1 MVLKN
6 INHFSSRGI
15 CVDSLNLIT
24 ILTLVQYIKLKKI
37 KKDMSGFEQLEE
49 RLAELTQIQTEL
61 QGFFEITP
69 ELLVILEP
77 DGSFQILSP
86 NWEQALG
93 WSKAVLKS
101 HNWTEFLHPDDV
113 DFSDSCLLS
122 VLSKTDASQVVTL
135 ENRFRA
141 KDGSYHWLSWRI
153 KQCSGGNLSALVR
166 DLSGKK
172 SVHVP
177 LQGTGQHFPS
187 LFQDAVIGMFQA
199 SPDGRYINFNPAMAR
214 IYGYS
219 SPSEM
224 SAQFR
229 EPQQVY
235 VDPNRRDEFLE
246 LIRKHLTIKEFES
259 QIYRQDGSVIWV
271 SQTARAVHDS
281 GGVFSGFEGILIDI
295 TRRRRAEAERAQLL
309 ACEQAARLKAEQ
321 AEQRF
326 RDLVNGLTDAI
337 VWECDPQTLKFTFIS
352 QSAER
357 ILGYSVEQWQS
368 KPSFWVNILHPDDR
382 DWVTNFCQEQVK
394 QGRDHEFEYRCLTAD
409 GHTIWLRDRV
419 SLVLDCLGR
428 VQCMRGLMVNIT
440 ERKQVEIER
449 IHLLEQ
455 EQADNRA
462 KDEFLATVSHELR
475 TPLTNIRMAIQ
486 MLKVVTQPQ
495 QRENYLRIL
504 EAECTREIYLINDL
518 LDLQKFQDRATL
530 LNKVPLQLQYWFP
543 VIIKPFVERAIARSQ
558 ILKLVVPPDF
568 PVLVSDLA
576 SLERIVT
583 ELLNNACKYTPPGG
597 EITIRIN
604 SLASTFKSS
613 GKDAVEIIVS
623 NSGTSIPTNEL
634 NRVFEKFY
642 RIPSDAPWTQSG
654 TGLGLA
660 LVAKLVERLEGEIR
674 AESQMNLVSFIV
686 TLPAQPEL
694 IVLD

>member
-1 MVLKN
+1 M
-6 INHFSSRGI
+6 SR
-15 CVDSLNLIT
+15 
-24 ILTLVQYIKLKKI
+24 
-37 KKDMSGFEQLEE
+37 FEQLEE
-49 RLAELTQIQTEL
+49 RLAELMRIQAEL
-61 QGFFEITP
+61 QGFFAIIP

-93 WSKAVLKS
+93 WSTAVLKS

-113 DFSDSCLLS
+113 DSSHSCLLS
-122 VLSKTDASQVVTL
+122 IFNETDGSQVVTL

-153 KQCSGGNLSALVR
+153 KRCEEGNLSAIVR
-166 DLSGKK
+166 DLSDTKPA
-172 SVHVP
+172 HVS
-177 LQGTGQHFPS
+177 LQGTGQHFRS

-199 SPDGRYINFNPAMAR
+199 SPDGRYTNVNPAMAR

-219 SPSEM
+219 SPLEM
-224 SAQFR
+224 LAQFR

-235 VDPNRRDEFLE
+235 VEPNRRGEFIE
-246 LIRKHLTIKEFES
+246 LIRKNLTIKEFES
-259 QIYRQDGSVIWV
+259 QTYRQDGSVIWV
-271 SQTARAVHDS
+271 SETARAVHDS
-281 GGVFSGFEGILIDI
+281 SGVFSGFEGILIDI
-295 TRRRRAEAERAQLL
+295 TRRRRAEAERSQLL
-309 ACEQAARLKAEQ
+309 ACEQAARLKAER

-337 VWECDPQTLKFTFIS
+337 VWECDPKTLNFTFVS

-368 KPSFWVNILHPDDR
+368 KPGFWVNIVHPDDR
-382 DWVTNFCQEQVK
+382 DWVTAFCREEVR

-409 GHTIWLRDRV
+409 GRTVWLRDRV
-419 SLVLDCLGR
+419 SLILDCLGR
-428 VQCMRGLMVNIT
+428 VQSMRGLMVNIT
-440 ERKQVEIER
+440 ERKQAEIER
-449 IHLLEQ
+449 IHILEQ

-486 MLKVVTQPQ
+486 MLKLVTQPQ
-495 QRENYLRIL
+495 QQQNYLRIL

-530 LNKVPLQLQYWFP
+530 INKTPLQLQHWFP
-543 VIIKPFVERAIARSQ
+543 IIVEPFIERATTRNQ
-558 ILKLVVPPDF
+558 VLKLVLPPDF
-568 PVLVSDLA
+568 PVLVSHLT

-597 EITIRIN
+597 EITLTIN
-604 SLASTFKSS
+604 SLASTFQSNKKNS
-613 GKDAVEIIVS
+613 VEIIVS
-623 NSGTSIPTNEL
+623 NSGTSIPMNEL

-642 RIPSDAPWTQSG
+642 RVPSDAPWTQSG

-660 LVAKLVERLEGEIR
+660 LVAKLVECLGGEIR

-686 TLPAQPEL
+686 TLPAQSEL
-694 IVLD
+694 TVLD